1 MDFSETDTT
10 EAAHTEGE
18 VERLRHDLDEEK
30 QRTLRLRADYDNLRK
45 RAARE
50 SQSAQPEGRR
60 AALRTILPVLD
71 ALERAL
77 AVGSSDLAFL
87 EGVESTYRLFLAAL
101 AEAGAEPIPAVG
113 RPFDPRLHEAVSYEP
128 ARDYEP
134 NTVTREVRRGWRL
147 GDELIRPAE
156 VVVAA
161 PAPAPTPAR
170 VR

>member
-1 MDFSETDTT
+1 MDSSEMDTT
-10 EAAHTEGE
+10 EAAHTESE
-18 VERLRHDLDEEK
+18 AERLRHDLSEEK
-30 QRTLRLRADYDNLRK
+30 QRNLRLRADYDNLRK

-50 SQSAQPEGRR
+50 SQAAQPEGRR
-60 AALRTILPVLD
+60 DALRTMLPVLD

-101 AEAGAEPIPAVG
+101 AEVGAEPIPAIG
-113 RPFDPRLHEAVSYEP
+113 QPFDPRLHEAVSYEP
-128 ARDYEP
+128 TRDVEP
-134 NTVTREVRRGWRL
+134 NMVAREVRRGWRL

-161 PAPAPTPAR
+161 PAPTPAE